1 MEDLVIHLILLAVFI
16 CLSAVFSSSEIAL
29 VNLTPSQIRR
39 IIKEDG
45 RHGKRLIL
53 WEKNPD
59 RILITIA
66 IGNNLV
72 NIAASA
78 TAVTVF
84 VRTFPTITLDSAAA
98 IATFVT
104 TLLVLVFGEVTPKLL
119 AKRHSIAISLR
130 VMPLLLF
137 LARVF
142 GPLSDTLWTVS
153 RFILRC
159 LGKEKRE
166 VLPLESGREE
176 IKALLDLVKTEGILS
191 ERENKMLKSILHLGE
206 IKVRDIMVNR
216 MNMVCMEIG
225 TGYHEVLECV
235 RKTGFSRIPVYEG
248 DPENMR
254 GILMAK
260 DLLSHWEEKRFDLAS
275 VMRPISYV
283 PAIITID
290 LALREFMNAHTHL
303 AVVVNEYG
311 GVEGLVTLEDLI
323 EKITGEIQDEFDAA
337 SILMKK
343 VPERALQV
351 P

>member
-1 MEDLVIHLILLAVFI
+1 MEDLVIHLILLVIFI

-39 IIKEDG
+39 IIKQD
-45 RHGKRLIL
+45 RRRGKRLVL
-53 WEKNPD
+53 WEKDPD
-59 RILITIA
+59 RILITVA

-72 NIAASA
+72 NIAGSA
-78 TAVTVF
+78 TAVTIF
-84 VRTFPTITLDSAAA
+84 VRAFPKISVDSAAA
-98 IATFVT
+98 IATLVT

-137 LARVF
+137 LARAF
-142 GPLSDTLWTVS
+142 GPLSSALWKVS

-191 ERENKMLKSILHLGE
+191 ERENKMLKSILHLAE

-216 MNMVCMEIG
+216 MNMVCLEID
-225 TGYHEVLECV
+225 TGYDEVLECI
-235 RKTGFSRIPVYEG
+235 RRTGFSRIPVCEG
-248 DPENMR
+248 DPENMK
-254 GILMAK
+254 GVLMAK
-260 DLLSHWEEKRFDLAS
+260 DLLSHWEQKSFDLAS
-275 VMRPISYV
+275 LIRPVSYV
-283 PAIITID
+283 PEVITID
-290 LALREFMNAHTHL
+290 RALREFMNNHTHL
-303 AVVVNEYG
+303 AIVVNEYG
-311 GVEGLVTLEDLI
+311 GVEGLVTLEDVI
-323 EKITGEIQDEFDAA
+323 EEITGEIQDEFDAA

-343 VPERALQV
+343 VPKKALNV